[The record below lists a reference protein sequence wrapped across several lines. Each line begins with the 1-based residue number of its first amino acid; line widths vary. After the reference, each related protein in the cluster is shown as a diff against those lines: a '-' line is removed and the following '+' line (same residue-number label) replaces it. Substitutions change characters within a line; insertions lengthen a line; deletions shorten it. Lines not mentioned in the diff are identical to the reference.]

1 MTTITIQ
8 ERTRALITSDWS
20 AWTDTT
26 TAPPYNNTDL
36 IEYRSVDENY
46 VQISDLTSNVTTD
59 SNYVVTGDG
68 VFDDLME
75 TLNAHVAAHYK
86 AGRLKASDVASVLVG
101 VAPTMIS
108 ESLKLLLQRRT
119 NAQELRVLESQEALY
134 KRQKEGFDDNKY
146 QKLFEAQMSSW
157 GLMFSS
163 GLLTEKPGVITSD
176 KASALYDKL
185 IENL

>member
-1 MTTITIQ
+1 MATITIQ

-119 NAQELRVLESQEALY
+119 NAQQLRVLEAQEALY
-134 KRQKEGFDDNKY
+134 KRQKEAFDDNKY
-146 QKLFEAQMSSW
+146 QKVFEAQLNYNSMVFQDAANPDVLDVS
-157 GLMFSS
+157 LEDRV
-163 GLLTEKPGVITSD
+163 T
-176 KASALYDKL
+176 KL
-185 IENL
+185 QGTIQT